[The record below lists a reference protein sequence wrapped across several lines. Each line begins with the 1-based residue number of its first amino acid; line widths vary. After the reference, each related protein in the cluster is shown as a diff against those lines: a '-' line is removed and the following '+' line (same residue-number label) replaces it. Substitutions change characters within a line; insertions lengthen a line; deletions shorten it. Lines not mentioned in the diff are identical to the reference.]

1 MRRPN
6 RPPGKRPRPRVGRW
20 RIRSCDGQ
28 HVPQCQPAEADSVRY
43 ECRGPLGALR
53 SQHWHHRAVQ
63 KGHYFATPAR
73 MRAVQQTQHRAARGS
88 RPANGHK
95 TGAPLHQCRK
105 QQGCGRL
112 RASSDRGKRAHRGYL
127 RAGRLDCARAQR
139 THLAPVAALFRPTSS
154 VYQADWSSLFLPTSS
169 YQAGWQ
175 RNEGEHQ
182 ISQAFLE
189 RFSRFGRDLEK
200 CIRVCTER

>member
-105 QQGCGRL
+105 QQGCGRCAHPPTA
-112 RASSDRGKRAHRGYL
+112 ASAHT
-127 RAGRLDCARAQR
+127 AGTYAQEDWTARAR
-139 THLAPVAALFRPTSS
+139 RGLISHLLLPFSAQLHPYIKPTGVPFSF
-154 VYQADWSSLFLPTSS
+154 QLHHIKP
-169 YQAGWQ
+169 AGSATKVS
-175 RNEGEHQ
+175 
-182 ISQAFLE
+182 IKFPK
-189 RFSRFGRDLEK
+189 RF
-200 CIRVCTER
+200 